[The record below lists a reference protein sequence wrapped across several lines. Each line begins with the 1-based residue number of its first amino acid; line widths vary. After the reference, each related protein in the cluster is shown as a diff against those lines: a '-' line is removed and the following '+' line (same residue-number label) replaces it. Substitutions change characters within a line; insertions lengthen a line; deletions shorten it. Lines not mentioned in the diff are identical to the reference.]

1 MVSGKLMQE
10 PRLGDGNVKA
20 DREAVLHCLSCSV
33 LTGAWQWLLKHNW
46 YLSTSW
52 YLYNLNVV
60 WKEFCFHSEVFRG
73 EFLCSESAYGEVKL
87 SEESQGFFSL
97 LPLPVCD
104 IHCLVRECL
113 SLQVSSCKFLGP
125 LAIIKYLFL
134 SYIFGSFT
142 GSCVW
147 KWQLKLGLLKCE
159 QISNINSK
167 AILHE
172 ILKVYMMSLGLDAQ
186 ILYFISPEF
195 HQSAQTYE
203 SR

>member
-1 MVSGKLMQE
+1 MC
-10 PRLGDGNVKA
+10 N
-20 DREAVLHCLSCSV
+20 
-33 LTGAWQWLLKHNW
+33 
-46 YLSTSW
+46 
-52 YLYNLNVV
+52 
-60 WKEFCFHSEVFRG
+60 
-73 EFLCSESAYGEVKL
+73 
-87 SEESQGFFSL
+87 
-97 LPLPVCD
+97 

-134 SYIFGSFT
+134 SHIFGSFT

-172 ILKVYMMSLGLDAQ
+172 ILKVYMMSLGLGAQ
-186 ILYFISPEF
+186 ILYFYLSWISPICPDIWEQIEKKHKQTKASPPPNKTPKTHDWRSRKY
-195 HQSAQTYE
+195 HQSIVLAAHLLFHGGCLNVHPHVSALEISSVWSWCQ
-203 SR
+203 